1 MFIIRFKAGSAAPFF
16 PITVG
21 SNTTPTHQGTF
32 FWHPDK
38 QSMVLMEIDSRGYVT
53 EGELHKTDSGFLLYN
68 KAYRTDGSIQDQR
81 AEIEYITENE
91 FLFKAA
97 VKQNGGWNEV
107 VRFLYLREDK

>member
-1 MFIIRFKAGSAAPFF
+1 
-16 PITVG
+16 
-21 SNTTPTHQGTF
+21 
-32 FWHPDK
+32 
-38 QSMVLMEIDSRGYVT
+38 LMEIDSRGYVT

-97 VKQNGGWNEV
+97 VKQNGEWNEV